1 MRILPDY
8 ALIILPAIALAACS
22 CVCFQTAAA
31 SVTYPGTTPGAPAA
45 HREGDV
51 YTLSNNILNASWKV
65 DGSRLIPLGIVN
77 KERGATDEKAATG
90 AQAPELFRLST
101 EKEAYNLPS
110 SRFVMEGVP
119 AISALKGH
127 SAGLRLG
134 ERPEGAVISA
144 VFRDKNSGLTVH
156 WKAELREGSSYVKE
170 TYRIEAS
177 KEVDLKKV
185 QLIDLQDPTLA
196 VKAPYRAAHWSASGK
211 ARLPALNFP

>member
-1 MRILPDY
+1 MHSSS
-8 ALIILPAIALAACS
+8 LPAIALAACS

-110 SRFVMEGVP
+110 SRFVM
-119 AISALKGH
+119 
-127 SAGLRLG
+127 
-134 ERPEGAVISA
+134 
-144 VFRDKNSGLTVH
+144 
-156 WKAELREGSSYVKE
+156 
-170 TYRIEAS
+170 
-177 KEVDLKKV
+177 
-185 QLIDLQDPTLA
+185 
-196 VKAPYRAAHWSASGK
+196 
-211 ARLPALNFP
+211 

>member
-1 MRILPDY
+1 MHSSS
-8 ALIILPAIALAACS
+8 LPAIALAACS

-51 YTLSNNILNASWKV
+51 YTLSNNILSASWKV

-101 EKEAYNLPS
+101 EKDAYNLPS

-119 AISALKGH
+119 AISAL
-127 SAGLRLG
+127 
-134 ERPEGAVISA
+134 
-144 VFRDKNSGLTVH
+144 
-156 WKAELREGSSYVKE
+156 
-170 TYRIEAS
+170 
-177 KEVDLKKV
+177 
-185 QLIDLQDPTLA
+185 
-196 VKAPYRAAHWSASGK
+196 
-211 ARLPALNFP
+211 